1 MSDEPKPLSPA
12 RRPGAPLGAGAKGP
26 RPVRPAQ
33 PPPDSAGSLR
43 LRKMLLLG
51 IISSCLILGGLIG
64 WKIWRNMHP
73 PVKTAVDVD
82 AEFDKNMDTAKG
94 ASKDIFAIETK

>member
-26 RPVRPAQ
+26 RPARPALQ

-43 LRKMLLLG
+43 LRKMLLLA
-51 IISSCLILGGLIG
+51 IISSCLVLGGLIA
-64 WKIWRNMHP
+64 WKIWRNLHP
-73 PVKTAVDVD
+73 PQRTSIDVDV
-82 AEFDKNMDTAKG
+82 EFDKAMDTAKG
-94 ASKDIFAIETK
+94 EIGRAHV